1 MIPLMS
7 RDGVVE
13 FAESYHRAK
22 MYQELRPNIES
33 ETASRM
39 AIAEKKL
46 LNEINEPNEELE

>member
-1 MIPLMS
+1 MNQ
-7 RDGVVE
+7 DGVVE

-22 MYQELRPNIES
+22 MYQELSNIES

-46 LNEINEPNEELE
+46 LSEINEPTEELE

>member
-1 MIPLMS
+1 MIPLMNQ
-7 RDGVVE
+7 DGVVE

-46 LNEINEPNEELE
+46 LNEINEPIEELE